1 MNITLNTKEFNEAI
15 ILYLD
20 SLGFSVDKFDIN
32 TRIVAGRSGN
42 ETRAEITLE
51 PKEILSIQVEEDIQ
65 QNNLYLVRPSE
76 PVKDNISSSG
86 SDKEDKPPF
95 ETDKQ
100 TIGDIFNK
108 GDK

>member
-1 MNITLNTKEFNEAI
+1 MNITLNTKEFNSAVN
-15 ILYLD
+15 LYLN
-20 SLGFSVDKFDIN
+20 SLGFSVDKFDIS
-32 TRIVAGRSGN
+32 TRVVVGRSGN

-51 PKEILSIQVEEDIQ
+51 PKEI
-65 QNNLYLVRPSE
+65 NNE
-76 PVKDNISSSG
+76 PVKDNINSSG
-86 SDKEDKPPF
+86 SIKEDKPPF

>member
-1 MNITLNTKEFNEAI
+1 MNITLNTKEFNSAI
-15 ILYLD
+15 ELYLN
-20 SLGFSVDKFDIN
+20 SLGFSTDKFDIN

-51 PKEILSIQVEEDIQ
+51 PKEIV
-65 QNNLYLVRPSE
+65 NE
-76 PVKDNISSSG
+76 PVKDDIITSG
-86 SDKEDKPPF
+86 SVKKDEPPF

>member
-1 MNITLNTKEFNEAI
+1 MNITFNTKEFNEAI
-15 ILYLD
+15 TLYLD
-20 SLGFSVDKFDIN
+20 SLGFSVDKFDIS

-51 PKEILSIQVEEDIQ
+51 PKKINTELTK
-65 QNNLYLVRPSE
+65 NNITL
-76 PVKDNISSSG
+76 SG
-86 SDKEDKPPF
+86 SCIKEDKPPF

-108 GDK
+108 GDKWWEMN